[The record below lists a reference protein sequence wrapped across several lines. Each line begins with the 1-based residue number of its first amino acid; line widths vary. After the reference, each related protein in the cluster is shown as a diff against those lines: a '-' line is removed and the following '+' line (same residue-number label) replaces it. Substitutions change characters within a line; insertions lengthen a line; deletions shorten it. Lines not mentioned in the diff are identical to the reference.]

1 MAEDH
6 EAALLPWAGRAA
18 VLLDRH
24 LRVLAATPLARA
36 LSPAFA
42 PGVSIARFT
51 FLDSSEVEDLP
62 CWGSAADQVAAMLR
76 DSLDRHRGDREFL
89 TVVGELSA
97 RSPRFAD
104 SWAAGAEADA
114 RGSVVFLDTAVG
126 SVPMD
131 YRLVRDGARLLLLF
145 EAGDATDREA
155 LARLAATRQAPA
167 EAASAVPASGAGRS
181 EARTSTAAA
190 AGVPAAAR

>member
-1 MAEDH
+1 MVEDH
-6 EAALLPWAGRAA
+6 EAAPAPWAGRAA

-42 PGVSIARFT
+42 AGASIARFT

-62 CWGSAADQVAAMLR
+62 CWGAAADQVAAMLR
-76 DSLDRHRGDREFL
+76 ESLDRHRGDREFL

-104 SWAAGAEADA
+104 SWASGAEAGA

-145 EAGDATDREA
+145 EAGGAAGRDA
-155 LARLAATRQAPA
+155 LARLAARQAPA
-167 EAASAVPASGAGRS
+167 AAASSVPDSGAGRG
-181 EARTSTAAA
+181 EAR
-190 AGVPAAAR
+190 